1 MGLRYSLQG
10 THHRFK
16 NAPIIKMKNLEH
28 ITFGL
33 YYHPQSKKYVGV
45 ATKETTS
52 SAMYS
57 FKVLGIISHRK
68 LDYVIKFCKSRNKIP
83 FGTYGDEIEATKEF
97 LRFKNLHV
105 LVELCLSD
113 IGQLE
118 VFIGEYREGPP
129 SLDEWLKVTELYDET
144 EAFIERENRKDNG
157 IHVTFSVHYLQLED
171 KYALTFYRETTT
183 SSKAIEIS
191 VFKTLEEVM
200 KRIEDIN
207 FVDING
213 TPDQH
218 TYFRVSNTSHIP
230 VMVSLVNEN
239 SGKKGHTGQTLN
251 HFRLPRT
258 ATKLERAMLKSF
270 LEKVKS
276 KYDEIKFLERE

>member
-1 MGLRYSLQG
+1 
-10 THHRFK
+10 
-16 NAPIIKMKNLEH
+16 MKNLKH

-45 ATKETTS
+45 ATEETTS
-52 SAMYS
+52 SGMYS
-57 FKVLGIISHRK
+57 FKVLGVISHRK
-68 LDYVIKFCKSRNKIP
+68 LDYVIKFCQSRHLI
-83 FGTYGDEIEATKEF
+83 TYGGEIEATKEF

-118 VFIGEYREGPP
+118 VFMGEYREGPP
-129 SLDEWLKVTELYDET
+129 SLDEWQKVSELYDET
-144 EAFIERENRKDNG
+144 KAFIGKENCKDNG
-157 IHVTFSVHYLQLED
+157 VHVTFSVHYLQLED

-191 VFKTLEEVM
+191 IFKTFEEVM

-207 FVDING
+207 FVDINW
-213 TPDQH
+213 TSDQH
-218 TYFRVSNTSHIP
+218 TYFRVRNTSRIP
-230 VMVSLVNEN
+230 VMVSFVNEN

-251 HFRLPRT
+251 HFRLPWT
-258 ATKLERAMLKSF
+258 ATKLEKAMLKSF

>member
-1 MGLRYSLQG
+1 MGLRYSFQG
-10 THHRFK
+10 THYRFK
-16 NAPIIKMKNLEH
+16 NAPVIKMKNLKH

-45 ATKETTS
+45 ATEETTS
-52 SAMYS
+52 SGMYS
-57 FKVLGIISHRK
+57 FKVLGVMSHRK

-144 EAFIERENRKDNG
+144 KAFIERENRKDNG

-183 SSKAIEIS
+183 HSQAIEIS
-191 VFKTLEEVM
+191 IFKTFEEVM

-218 TYFRVSNTSHIP
+218 TYFRVSNTSRIP

-258 ATKLERAMLKSF
+258 ATKLEKAMLKSF